1 MDCDDGDEHLRVRKT
16 LLNAIESLM
25 MLLMMKNPLELGET
39 FTLYLPNTWRSLPE
53 AVILTLTLQVEGS
66 ESAPKLRLISGNR
79 VDTSQPDTAQ
89 FTKDKLR

>member
-1 MDCDDGDEHLRVRKT
+1 MDCDEGDEHLKVRKI
-16 LLNAIESLM
+16 LLDAIESLM
-25 MLLMMKNPLELGET
+25 MLLTMKNPIDLGKT
-39 FTLYLPNTWRSLPE
+39 FTLYLPNTRRSLPE
-53 AVILTLTLQVEGS
+53 TVMLTLTLQVEGS

>member
-1 MDCDDGDEHLRVRKT
+1 M
-16 LLNAIESLM
+16 
-25 MLLMMKNPLELGET
+25 
-39 FTLYLPNTWRSLPE
+39 
-53 AVILTLTLQVEGS
+53 LTLTLQVEGS